1 MLLELDGDGT
11 DALGVRLL
19 VADTLAEGEVSGYV
33 EVVPDHL
40 DIVTMLSV
48 GAKCGC
54 ADWSCKRTFA
64 KFEVL
69 QSHTKKT
76 FVTSTQFYVYIP
88 CLT

>member
-54 ADWSCKRTFA
+54 ADWSCKQTFA
-64 KFEVL
+64 KFEIL
-69 QSHTKKT
+69 HDAKRQLN
-76 FVTSTQFYVYIP
+76 F
-88 CLT
+88 

>member
-54 ADWSCKRTFA
+54 ADWNCKRTFA
-64 KFEVL
+64 KFE
-69 QSHTKKT
+69 
-76 FVTSTQFYVYIP
+76 I
-88 CLT
+88 